1 MYMYSKLP
9 HRHSESTTYVQWITS
24 VINFMNTKTE
34 NFTEQIRLYVIG
46 EVTVIVLVKLLV

>member
-1 MYMYSKLP
+1 
-9 HRHSESTTYVQWITS
+9 
-24 VINFMNTKTE
+24 MNTKNE